1 MGEPGDSLRVSDAER
16 DVTLKALNEHAAVG
30 RLSLD
35 ELEERSGMAMVAK
48 TRGELAALT
57 SDLPAE
63 GDAARPARAA
73 GERPD
78 APRKPVRWL
87 IGIISGAH
95 HRGRFRGV
103 GTINAIRVISGD
115 DIDLRDVELADGELR
130 LNSYSLIS
138 GGDVYVPDG
147 IEVDMGGFSL
157 IGGDKVRGAE
167 RSRPGG
173 SVIRIRAF
181 SVIGGATIYRVPSQA
196 RDVPLSEARRLAK
209 AAERGKL
216 PPALS

>member
-1 MGEPGDSLRVSDAER
+1 VAESGNSLRVSDAER
-16 DVTLKALNEHAAVG
+16 DVTLKVLNEHAAVG

-35 ELEERSGMAMVAK
+35 ELEERSGKAMVAK
-48 TRGELAALT
+48 TRGELAMLT
-57 SDLPAE
+57 SDLPAD
-63 GDAARPARAA
+63 GGAPQPVRASGPRSDAQ
-73 GERPD
+73 
-78 APRKPVRWL
+78 RKPVRWL
-87 IGIISGAH
+87 IGIISGGH

-130 LNSYSLIS
+130 LNTYSLIS
-138 GGDVYVPDG
+138 GGDLYVPDG
-147 IEVDMGGFSL
+147 VEVDMGGFSL

-167 RSRPGG
+167 RSSPGAP
-173 SVIRIRAF
+173 VIRIRAF
-181 SVIGGATIYRVPSQA
+181 SLIGGATIYRVPPQA

-216 PPALS
+216 PPATT